1 MSSWEQEYQNK
12 VISFN
17 EAAAT
22 IKSGDF
28 VGTGL
33 AVGACSPDMYNAIF
47 ERREEL
53 QDVWIS
59 DTVQIRPSKLYDP
72 EYMAGMDGHINYAPG
87 FGTAAVRKMGSTRQA
102 DFLPCTTLDLATKYS
117 NRSDVFIAM
126 VTPPNTQGYVNLG
139 LTNFYTM
146 ETIRQGRASGRQRV
160 TIGEVNDQMP
170 TIFGNNW
177 MHISEFDY
185 FVENSNPMPNF
196 GRGQPS
202 ELEKTIAKYVL
213 ELIED
218 GDTIQMG
225 IGGIPEAVVSGLE
238 GKKDLGVITEMFP
251 IGLQNLVE
259 KGIITNNRKPI
270 HKGVTVATFCM
281 GDQDMYDYVNCNP
294 SCEFYPA
301 SYTNSPVLV
310 AQHPN
315 MVAMNMALMVDL
327 SGQINSEGLGHQQI
341 SGTGGQLDFM
351 IGSYW
356 SPGGKGITLLSS
368 ARKMKDGSLVSGIV
382 PELPVGSPVTVPR
395 TFAQYVITEY
405 GIANLRN
412 KTRRERAKALIAIA
426 HPDLRG
432 ELIASMKKNFYPFA
446 SLKDDHPVS

>member
-1 MSSWEQEYQNK
+1 MSTWEQKYRKK
-12 VISFN
+12 VTSLKG
-17 EAAAT
+17 AAAT
-22 IKSGDF
+22 IKSGDV

-47 ERREEL
+47 ERHEEL
-53 QDVWIS
+53 RDVWIS

-72 EYMAGMDGHINYAPG
+72 EYMAGIDGHINYAPG
-87 FGTAAVRKMGSTRQA
+87 FATAASRKMGSTRQA
-102 DFLPCTTLDLATKYS
+102 DFLPCTTFDLADKFS
-117 NRSDVFIAM
+117 SRADVFIAM
-126 VTPPNTQGYVNLG
+126 VTPPNAQGYVNLG

-146 ETIRQGRASGRQRV
+146 ETIRQGRASGKQRV

-170 TIFGNNW
+170 TVFGNNW

-185 FVENSNPMPNF
+185 FVENSKPMPYF
-196 GRGQPS
+196 GRGEPS
-202 ELEKTIAKYVL
+202 EIEKTIAKYVL
-213 ELIED
+213 ELIND

-225 IGGIPEAVVSGLE
+225 IGGIPEAIVSGLK

-251 IGLQNLVE
+251 IGLRNLVE
-259 KGIITNNRKPI
+259 TGVITNKRKPI

-281 GDQDMYDYVNCNP
+281 GDQDMYDYVNSNP

-301 SYTNSPVLV
+301 SYTNSPLVV

-382 PELPVGSPVTVPR
+382 PELPIGSPVTVPR

-432 ELIASMKKNFYPFA
+432 ELLANMKKNFFPFP
-446 SLKDDHPVS
+446 SVKNSSPVS

>member
-1 MSSWEQEYQNK
+1 MSTWEQEYRKK
-12 VISFN
+12 VTSLKG
-17 EAAAT
+17 AAAT
-22 IKSGDF
+22 IKSGDV

-47 ERREEL
+47 ERHEEL
-53 QDVWIS
+53 RDVWII
-59 DTVQIRPSKLYDP
+59 DAVQIRPSKLYDP
-72 EYMAGMDGHINYAPG
+72 EYMAGIDGHINYAPG
-87 FGTAAVRKMGSTRQA
+87 FGTAASRKMGSTRQA
-102 DFLPCTTLDLATKYS
+102 DFLPCTTSDIADKFS
-117 NRSDVFIAM
+117 SRADVFIAM

-146 ETIRQGRASGRQRV
+146 ETIRQGRASGKQRV

-170 TIFGNNW
+170 TVFGNNW

-185 FVENSNPMPNF
+185 FVENSKPMPNF
-196 GRGQPS
+196 GRGEPS
-202 ELEKTIAKYVL
+202 EIEKTIAQYVL
-213 ELIED
+213 ELIND

-225 IGGIPEAVVSGLE
+225 IGGIPEAVVSGLK

-251 IGLQNLVE
+251 IGLRNLVE
-259 KGIITNNRKPI
+259 TGVITNKRKPI

-281 GDQDMYDYVNCNP
+281 GDQDMYNYVNSNP
-294 SCEFYPA
+294 SCEFYPG
-301 SYTNSPVLV
+301 SYTNSPLV
-310 AQHPN
+310 IAQHPN

-356 SPGGKGITLLSS
+356 SQGGKGITLLSS

-382 PELPVGSPVTVPR
+382 PELPIGSPVTVPR

-432 ELIASMKKNFYPFA
+432 ELLANMKKNFFPFA
-446 SLKDDHPVS
+446 SLQNASSVS